1 MKQKLARLELQM
13 KNHWKEYTYLQK
25 EVDKLQKT
33 IFEQYPRQME
43 KLGCMFAT
51 SEITLKEIEKLCE
64 LYLNDEDDPVTIS
77 GRPLSRLVFKELE
90 RMDIFD
96 NEGIAYMYLPL
107 LKLFVFDKTKS
118 FFLPPYLE
126 HDAFVCVYNSSQN

>member
-13 KNHWKEYTYLQK
+13 KHHWKEYTHLQQ

-51 SEITLKEIEKLCE
+51 NEITLKEIEKLCE
-64 LYLNDEDDPVTIS
+64 LHLNEKDAPVTMS
-77 GRPLSRLVFKELE
+77 GRPLSNLIFKEFD
-90 RMDIFD
+90 RMDIFE
-96 NEGIAYMYLPL
+96 NEGIAYIYLPL
-107 LKLFVFDKTKS
+107 LKLFVFNNTKS
-118 FFLPPYLE
+118 FFLPPYLD